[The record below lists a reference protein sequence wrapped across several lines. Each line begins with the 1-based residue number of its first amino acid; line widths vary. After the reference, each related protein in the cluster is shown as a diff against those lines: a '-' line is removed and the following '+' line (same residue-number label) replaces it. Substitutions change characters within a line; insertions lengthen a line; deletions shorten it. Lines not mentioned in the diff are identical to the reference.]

1 MARFELYAP
10 ILKEVE
16 GGFVDHPADKG
27 GPTNAGVTL
36 ATFKTIFGKDKTV
49 DDLRNMTNAQWKRIM
64 KVYWDAVKG
73 DDIKNQS
80 VANLVADWCVNS
92 GVNGRKGVQ
101 QALRLVTDGIFGPKT
116 LAALNKE
123 PYKCV
128 FCKVMD
134 ARTEYYRNIVAAK
147 PSQQVFWN
155 GWMNRLSHFTFQQ

>member
-64 KVYWDAVKG
+64 KV
-73 DDIKNQS
+73 
-80 VANLVADWCVNS
+80 
-92 GVNGRKGVQ
+92 
-101 QALRLVTDGIFGPKT
+101 
-116 LAALNKE
+116 
-123 PYKCV
+123 
-128 FCKVMD
+128 
-134 ARTEYYRNIVAAK
+134 
-147 PSQQVFWN
+147 
-155 GWMNRLSHFTFQQ
+155 